1 MAAIGSGIR
10 YLGDFYIRIGAWV
23 DRTFLGNRFPAPE
36 GMTQERAHFFIV
48 DSVIEESVEL
58 PLSRYHVIIKVRGL
72 VKVLCEIE
80 CLTKL
85 NHRLSPG
92 DPGNLSFPAKALFPL
107 NQKRKRRIIVSSK
120 LLIKDAAI
128 VTMNENQEVIESGN
142 LLIEDDLIKSVSG
155 QPIKADDQTRVIP
168 GEGKVVIPGLINL
181 HNHAAM
187 SLFRSYADDY
197 PLMEW
202 LQKKIFPAEARLTE
216 EDVYWGTSLA
226 VMEMLRG
233 GTTTFVDMYYFM
245 EQTARACQEG
255 GIRALLSQVFIGLDG
270 GEGIKGLREAI
281 NFVENWQDQAGGRI
295 RTILGPHAP
304 YTCPPDFLKQVLSE
318 TEHLNTLIHI
328 HLSESRQEVEESLK
342 MHGKT
347 PVALMDDLGMFER
360 PVLAAHCVHLNDE
373 DIEILCNQKVG
384 ISHNPGSNLKLGN
397 GIAPLKKL
405 LDQNACIG
413 LGTDGAASNN
423 NLDMF
428 EEVMLAALLQKGIN
442 EEPTF
447 ITADEAFSLATSRAA
462 KALQIDNLG
471 MLKEG
476 FKADVVLLD
485 FKKPHLQPHN
495 NPVANIVYSASA
507 NDVET
512 VVVDGKLLYDR
523 GEFFTLDE
531 ERIYYEANRCAKRL
545 RQ

>member
-1 MAAIGSGIR
+1 M
-10 YLGDFYIRIGAWV
+10 
-23 DRTFLGNRFPAPE
+23 
-36 GMTQERAHFFIV
+36 
-48 DSVIEESVEL
+48 
-58 PLSRYHVIIKVRGL
+58 
-72 VKVLCEIE
+72 
-80 CLTKL
+80 
-85 NHRLSPG
+85 
-92 DPGNLSFPAKALFPL
+92 
-107 NQKRKRRIIVSSK
+107 SSK

-128 VTMNENQEVIESGN
+128 VTMDENQDVYESGD
-142 LLIEDDLIKSVSG
+142 LLIEDDLIKIVSEK
-155 QPIKADDQTRVIP
+155 PIEADNQTEVIS

-216 EDVYWGTSLA
+216 EDVYWGASLA

-245 EQTARACQEG
+245 EQTARVCQES

-270 GEGIKGLREAI
+270 EEGLKGLREAI
-281 NFVENWQDQAGGRI
+281 NFVENWQDQADGRI
-295 RTILGPHAP
+295 KTILGPHAP
-304 YTCPPDFLKQVLSE
+304 YTCPPDFLKQVLTE

-328 HLSESRQEVEESLK
+328 HLSESRHEVEASLK

-360 PVLAAHCVHLNDE
+360 PVLAAHCVHLTEE
-373 DIEILCNQKVG
+373 DIAILSSQKVG

-405 LDQNACIG
+405 LDQDALVG

-428 EEVMLAALLQKGIN
+428 EEVMLASLLQKGIN

-447 ITADEAFSLATSRAA
+447 ITANEAFSLATRRAA
-462 KALQIDNLG
+462 KALQMDELG
-471 MLKEG
+471 ILKEG
-476 FKADVVLLD
+476 SKADVVLLD
-485 FKKPHLQPHN
+485 FKRPHLQPHN
-495 NPVANIVYSASA
+495 NPVSNIVYSASA

-512 VVVDGKLLYDR
+512 VIVDGKILYDK
-523 GEFFTLDE
+523 GEFITLDQ